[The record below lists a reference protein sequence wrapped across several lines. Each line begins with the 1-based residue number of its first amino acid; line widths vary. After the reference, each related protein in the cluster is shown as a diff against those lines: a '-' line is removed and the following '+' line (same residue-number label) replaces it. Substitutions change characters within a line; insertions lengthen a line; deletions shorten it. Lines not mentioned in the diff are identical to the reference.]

1 MRSSWEQKGTNN
13 KKFASGKGTKA
24 SLMSRVEKSF
34 KASMKKLLSNN
45 KKRKLNETN
54 FNIDEASDKEGERF
68 DIDDFE
74 NLEISSDD
82 ESS

>member
-1 MRSSWEQKGTNN
+1 
-13 KKFASGKGTKA
+13 
-24 SLMSRVEKSF
+24 
-34 KASMKKLLSNN
+34 MKKLLTNN
-45 KKRKLNETN
+45 KKRKLNESN
-54 FNIDEASDKEGERF
+54 FNIDEASDKEGESF